1 MQLNYILISIFKSN
15 IILFQRMS
23 QSLKQIPVNKTV
35 VFWSPIEGED
45 VLVRTGTMKEGN
57 SFFHAILHACSK
69 EYTNMDKSD
78 RKKFVKR
85 LRASMVGKI
94 DKESWEEIGGGI
106 IAKIPFQE
114 NVINILVNFYLFLDN
129 DSKAKGSSTKRV
141 ITNLVGGDVQKLELY
156 NIITELIPIKSGF
169 ENILSS
175 VYKKTEDGNISE
187 CCDAIIEE
195 TLVYLKNKEE
205 IKSIS
210 KEKSKYIQSIVSNF
224 LKTVLKEAE
233 DSAFKQYIN
242 GLQTITEDVDNCTVD
257 FIADRF
263 KRDIYF
269 LDTKKRMPYNPVI
282 SAKNLQRRS
291 KSIIILCVGK
301 NHYEIVGRLLPGNS
315 IQREFDHDDDLI
327 NKMFT
332 FLVEPK
338 RISDKYPELVKFL
351 PVDDYNSSDSES
363 DESSKDS
370 YNYSTDDDDNDDNND
385 DDNDNDNDNDDDDE

>member
-1 MQLNYILISIFKSN
+1 
-15 IILFQRMS
+15 MS
-23 QSLKQIPVNKTV
+23 KQSLKQIPVNKTV

-57 SFFHAILHACSK
+57 SFFHAILYACSK
-69 EYTNMDKSD
+69 DYIDMEKSD

-85 LRASMVGKI
+85 LRASMMGKI

-114 NVINILVNFYLFLDN
+114 NVINILINFYLFVDN
-129 DSKAKGSSTKRV
+129 DNKAKGSNTRRV
-141 ITNLVGGDVQKLELY
+141 ITHLVGEDLEKLELY
-156 NIITELIPIKSGF
+156 KIITELIPILDF
-169 ENILSS
+169 QNILQDA
-175 VYKKTEDGNISE
+175 YTKTEDGNISE

-195 TLVYLKNKEE
+195 TLVFLNNKEE

-210 KEKSKYIQSIVSNF
+210 KEKSKYVESIVRKF

-233 DSAFKQYIN
+233 DSAFKQYIS
-242 GLQTITEDVDNCTVD
+242 GLQTITEDVDDFTLD
-257 FIADRF
+257 FISDRF

-269 LDTKKRMPYNPVI
+269 LDAKNRMPYNPVK
-282 SAKNLQRRS
+282 STKNLKRKA
-291 KSIIILCVGK
+291 KSLIILCIGK

-315 IQREFDHDDDLI
+315 IQREFDHDDELV

-338 RISDKYPELVKFL
+338 NISDKYPELAKFL
-351 PVDDYNSSDSES
+351 PDDDYNSDSES
-363 DESSKDS
+363 DESSKRS
-370 YNYSTDDDDNDDNND
+370 YNYSSSSDDTDDDTDDDDK
-385 DDNDNDNDNDDDDE
+385 DEEEKM